1 MSDEAL
7 KFYDLLDRIDKMC
20 RQTGELSLTEIERM
34 AVAEDIRPSA
44 ILDELAMINGFTI
57 DYAEGKVICR

>member
-7 KFYDLLDRIDKMC
+7 KFYDLLDRIEKMC
-20 RQTGELSLTEIERM
+20 RQTGELSLAEIERM
-34 AVAEDIRPSA
+34 ALAQEIRPSA
-44 ILDELAMINGFTI
+44 ILEELAITTGFTV